1 MNGLAELLS
10 SKARAEIF
18 RLLFSGTGEEL
29 HVREIERRSGLNDST
44 LRQELRKLVRL
55 DLVQSRRDSNRVY
68 YRAKTESPLY
78 PEIRNLVLKTSGLS
92 DVLKSA
98 LADERIRVAF
108 VFGSIARGEETA
120 GSDVDLMVIGQLG
133 LRDLSQLLS
142 GIEEKI
148 GREIN
153 PHVLREEEFR
163 KRARAKEHFVS
174 SVVETPKIFIRG
186 SQRELEAIGRQRLAE
201 TTSNKPGR
209 NQQSFKH
216 RGA

>member
-1 MNGLAELLS
+1 MNRLAELLS
-10 SKARAEIF
+10 SRARAEIF

-55 DLVQSRRDSNRVY
+55 ELVQSRRDSNRVY

-98 LADERIRVAF
+98 LMDKRIRVAF
-108 VFGSIARGEETA
+108 VFGSIARGEEKA

-133 LRDLSQLLS
+133 LRDLSRLLS

-148 GREIN
+148 GREVN

-163 KRARAKEHFVS
+163 KRLRAKEHFVS
-174 SVVETPKIFIRG
+174 SVMETPKIFVIG
-186 SQRELEAIGRQRLAE
+186 SQRELEAMGR
-201 TTSNKPGR
+201 
-209 NQQSFKH
+209 
-216 RGA
+216 

>member
-1 MNGLAELLS
+1 MNRLAELLS
-10 SKARAEIF
+10 SRARAEIF
-18 RLLFSGTGEEL
+18 RLLLSGTGEEL

-55 DLVQSRRDSNRVY
+55 DIVQSRRDSNRVY

-92 DVLKSA
+92 DVMKSA
-98 LADERIRVAF
+98 LTDKRIRVAF
-108 VFGSIARGEETA
+108 VFGSIARGEERA

-133 LRDLSQLLS
+133 LRDLSRLLS

-148 GREIN
+148 GREVN

-163 KRARAKEHFVS
+163 KRIRAKEHFAS
-174 SVVETPKIFIRG
+174 SVMESPKIFIIG
-186 SQRELEAIGRQRLAE
+186 SERELEAMGR
-201 TTSNKPGR
+201 
-209 NQQSFKH
+209 
-216 RGA
+216 

>member
-1 MNGLAELLS
+1 MNRLAELLS
-10 SKARAEIF
+10 SRARAEIF
-18 RLLFSGTGEEL
+18 RLLLSGTGEEL

-98 LADERIRVAF
+98 LTDKRIGVAF
-108 VFGSIARGEETA
+108 VFGSIARGEEKA

-133 LRDLSQLLS
+133 LRDLSRLLS

-148 GREIN
+148 GREVN

-163 KRARAKEHFVS
+163 KRIRAKEHFVS
-174 SVVETPKIFIRG
+174 SVMETLKIFIIG
-186 SQRELEAIGRQRLAE
+186 SQGELEAMGR
-201 TTSNKPGR
+201 
-209 NQQSFKH
+209 
-216 RGA
+216 

>member
-1 MNGLAELLS
+1 MNRLAELLS
-10 SKARAEIF
+10 SRARAEIF
-18 RLLFSGTGEEL
+18 RLLLSGTGEEL

-92 DVLKSA
+92 DVLKS
-98 LADERIRVAF
+98 LLLDRRIRLAF
-108 VFGSIARGEETA
+108 VFGSIARGEEKA

-133 LRDLSQLLS
+133 LRDLSRLLS

-148 GREIN
+148 GREVN

-163 KRARAKEHFVS
+163 KRIRAKEHFVS
-174 SVVETPKIFIRG
+174 SVMETPKIFIIG
-186 SQRELEAIGRQRLAE
+186 SQRELEAMGR
-201 TTSNKPGR
+201 
-209 NQQSFKH
+209 
-216 RGA
+216 

>member
-1 MNGLAELLS
+1 MNRFAELLS
-10 SKARAEIF
+10 SRARAEIF
-18 RLLFSGTGEEL
+18 RLLFNGTGDEL

-98 LADERIRVAF
+98 LTDKRIGVAF

-120 GSDVDLMVIGQLG
+120 TSDVDLMVIGQLG
-133 LRDLSQLLS
+133 LRDLSRLLS

-148 GREIN
+148 GREVN

-163 KRARAKEHFVS
+163 KRIRAKEHFVS
-174 SVVETPKIFIRG
+174 SVMDTPKIFIIG
-186 SQRELEAIGRQRLAE
+186 SQRELEAMGR
-201 TTSNKPGR
+201 
-209 NQQSFKH
+209 
-216 RGA
+216 

>member
-1 MNGLAELLS
+1 MNRFAELLS
-10 SKARAEIF
+10 SRARAEIF
-18 RLLFSGTGEEL
+18 RLLFNGTGDEL

-92 DVLKSA
+92 DVLKSV
-98 LADERIRVAF
+98 LTDKRIRVAF
-108 VFGSIARGEETA
+108 VFGSIARGEEKA

-133 LRDLSQLLS
+133 LRDLSRLLS

-148 GREIN
+148 GREVN

-163 KRARAKEHFVS
+163 KRIRAKEHFVS
-174 SVVETPKIFIRG
+174 SVMDSSKIFIIG
-186 SQRELEAIGRQRLAE
+186 SQHELEAMGR
-201 TTSNKPGR
+201 
-209 NQQSFKH
+209 
-216 RGA
+216 

>member
-1 MNGLAELLS
+1 MNRLAELLS
-10 SKARAEIF
+10 SRARAEIF

-98 LADERIRVAF
+98 LTDKRIRVAF
-108 VFGSIARGEETA
+108 VFGSIASGEEKA

-133 LRDLSQLLS
+133 LRDLSRLLS

-148 GREIN
+148 GREVN

-163 KRARAKEHFVS
+163 KRIRAKEHFVS
-174 SVVETPKIFIRG
+174 SVMETPKIFIIG
-186 SQRELEAIGRQRLAE
+186 SERELEAMGR
-201 TTSNKPGR
+201 
-209 NQQSFKH
+209 
-216 RGA
+216 

>member
-1 MNGLAELLS
+1 MNRLAELLS
-10 SKARAEIF
+10 SRARAEIF

-55 DLVQSRRDSNRVY
+55 ELVQSRRDSNRVY

-98 LADERIRVAF
+98 LMDKRIRVAF
-108 VFGSIARGEETA
+108 VFGSIARGEEKA

-133 LRDLSQLLS
+133 LRDLSRLLS

-148 GREIN
+148 GREVN

-163 KRARAKEHFVS
+163 KRIRAKEHFVS
-174 SVVETPKIFIRG
+174 SVMETPKIFIIG
-186 SQRELEAIGRQRLAE
+186 SQRELEAMGR
-201 TTSNKPGR
+201 
-209 NQQSFKH
+209 
-216 RGA
+216 

>member
-1 MNGLAELLS
+1 MNHLAELLS
-10 SKARAEIF
+10 SRGRAEIF
-18 RLLFSGTGEEL
+18 RLLFSGTGGEL

-55 DLVQSRRDSNRVY
+55 ELVQSRRDSNRVY
-68 YRAKTESPLY
+68 YRARIESPLY

-98 LADERIRVAF
+98 LMDKRIRVAF
-108 VFGSIARGEETA
+108 VFGSIARGEEKA

-133 LRDLSQLLS
+133 LRDLSRLLS

-148 GREIN
+148 GREVN

-163 KRARAKEHFVS
+163 KRIRAKEHFVS
-174 SVVETPKIFIRG
+174 SIRETPKIFIIG
-186 SQRELEAIGRQRLAE
+186 SQRELEAMGGLTTIPWQRI
-201 TTSNKPGR
+201 
-209 NQQSFKH
+209 
-216 RGA
+216 

>member
-1 MNGLAELLS
+1 MNRLAELLS
-10 SKARAEIF
+10 SRARAEIF

-98 LADERIRVAF
+98 LTDKRIRVAF
-108 VFGSIARGEETA
+108 VFGSIARGEERA

-133 LRDLSQLLS
+133 LRDLSRLLS

-148 GREIN
+148 GREVN

-163 KRARAKEHFVS
+163 KRIRAKEHFVS
-174 SVVETPKIFIRG
+174 SVMETPKIFIIG
-186 SQRELEAIGRQRLAE
+186 SERELEAMGR
-201 TTSNKPGR
+201 
-209 NQQSFKH
+209 
-216 RGA
+216 